1 MRASRLLSILLLL
14 QVRGRMT
21 AEALATEL
29 DVSLRT
35 IYRDIEA
42 LHESGV
48 ALYGQAGRDG
58 GFQLVDGYRT
68 RLTGLTA
75 DEAAALSL
83 AALPAAAR
91 DLGLSSAAAGAATKL
106 SAALSDD
113 LRRRADHIQ
122 RRLYFDPIAWY
133 EEPDTTS
140 LLSTVADAV
149 WHDRRLRVTYRRW
162 KAPDQVERTLEP
174 FGLVLK
180 SGRWYVVARGGARVD
195 PNVGTYRVSQ
205 ILAATPTGEHFVRP
219 DDFDLAAHWR
229 AYLADFA
236 IRRHQE
242 HATVR
247 MSPLA
252 RQRMAHVMEPAIV
265 NAVDASA
272 GPADADGWVP
282 ARIPI
287 ESIRHAHDELL
298 RLGAE
303 VEVLA
308 PAALRELLGRTAA
321 ALAARY
327 DNPARDGTAP
337 AQPVPV
343 GS

>member
-1 MRASRLLSILLLL
+1 
-14 QVRGRMT
+14 
-21 AEALATEL
+21 
-29 DVSLRT
+29 
-35 IYRDIEA
+35 
-42 LHESGV
+42 
-48 ALYGQAGRDG
+48 
-58 GFQLVDGYRT
+58 
-68 RLTGLTA
+68 
-75 DEAAALSL
+75 
-83 AALPAAAR
+83 
-91 DLGLSSAAAGAATKL
+91 
-106 SAALSDD
+106 
-113 LRRRADHIQ
+113 
-122 RRLYFDPIAWY
+122 
-133 EEPDTTS
+133 
-140 LLSTVADAV
+140 
-149 WHDRRLRVTYRRW
+149 
-162 KAPDQVERTLEP
+162 
-174 FGLVLK
+174 
-180 SGRWYVVARGGARVD
+180 VARGGARVD

-265 NAVDASA
+265 SAVDASA